1 MTLVLK
7 CSDLIPGCDYETRGE
22 TLDEILL
29 GVASHAKKVH
39 GFEVTPEL
47 AKLIKG
53 VIRKE

>member
-1 MTLVLK
+1 MTMVLK

-39 GFEVTPEL
+39 GLEVTPEL
-47 AKLIKG
+47 AKLIQG